1 MKPSSLRRFAT
12 TLCLCAGSCAVLAQN
27 PMARSSVDQDRYV
40 SRFEERTRL
49 SYEPQMRFV
58 EQTVSKGSWL
68 PFRKSSKLEKIRV
81 PVVTWVPRLSNE
93 VVPVTDRI
101 ARNPQPTTQWQS
113 RPSRQA
119 MSTGPTPQSPT
130 TPRPQPESQP
140 APLRSRQPTNAIAH
154 DFPVAHKKNHQIAD
168 IEKKR
173 QSDGLNT
180 IDRVPTQ
187 NPHSRPTGSITPST
201 LGGIQRL
208 TDDVPRTGMKLRE
221 LRY

>member
-12 TLCLCAGSCAVLAQN
+12 TLCLCAGSCAVLAQNPMAQN

-119 MSTGPTPQSPT
+119 MSTGPTP
-130 TPRPQPESQP
+130 RSQP
-140 APLRSRQPTNAIAH
+140 GPQTAPLRQRQPTSAIAH
-154 DFPVAHKKNHQIAD
+154 HLPAAHKKNHQIAD

-187 NPHSRPTGSITPST
+187 NIPPRPIGSITPST